1 MTNLATIRVDEKGR
15 LSIPAKARKELGIS
29 PGDVLF
35 FRIHGGMLQ
44 YAKMNEDPF
53 EILARQAV
61 QEFEEG
67 KTVSIEEY
75 ARKKRIPLKAKTAK
89 RKSRV

>member
-1 MTNLATIRVDEKGR
+1 MANLATIRVDEKGR

-44 YAKMNEDPF
+44 YAKVNADPF
-53 EILARQAV
+53 EILARQAM

-67 KTVSIEEY
+67 KTISIEDY
-75 ARKKRIPLKAKTAK
+75 AKKKGIPLKPAKAK